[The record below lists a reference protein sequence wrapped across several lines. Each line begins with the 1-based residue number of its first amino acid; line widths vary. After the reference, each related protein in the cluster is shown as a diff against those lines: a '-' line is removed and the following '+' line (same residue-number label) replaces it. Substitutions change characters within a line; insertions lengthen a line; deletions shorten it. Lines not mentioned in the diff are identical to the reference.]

1 MNRRPD
7 LPDFVT
13 VAECAKALHLS
24 NRTVRRLI
32 ESGLLPAE
40 QPNPRRGRYR
50 VRRIDLEAYATENRI
65 QLNQSGFE
73 PTGSAGRYVVG
84 LRQGKVL

>member
-1 MNRRPD
+1 
-7 LPDFVT
+7 LADFVT
-13 VAECAKALHLS
+13 VAQCAEALHLS

-50 VRRIDLEAYATENRI
+50 VRRTDLEAYAAKNRI
-65 QLNQSGFE
+65 RLNGGFE
-73 PTGSAGRYVVG
+73 ANSFVIGSVVG
-84 LRQGKVL
+84 LKQGQAL

>member
-1 MNRRPD
+1 
-7 LPDFVT
+7 LSDFVT
-13 VAECAKALHLS
+13 VAQCAEALRLS

-50 VRRIDLEAYATENRI
+50 IRGADLEAYAAKHRI
-65 QLNQSGFE
+65 QLNRSGLESNGSSVRSVFAFE
-73 PTGSAGRYVVG
+73 
-84 LRQGKVL
+84 QNKV

>member
-1 MNRRPD
+1 VNKGAS
-7 LPDFVT
+7 LSDFVT
-13 VAECAKALHLS
+13 VAQCAKALHLS

-50 VRRIDLEAYATENRI
+50 IRRADLEAYAAKYRI
-65 QLNQSGFE
+65 QLNRSGLE
-73 PTGSAGRYVVG
+73 SNGSAARSG
-84 LRQGKVL
+84 LALEENKV